1 VEQIQNCSL
10 PHYSSL
16 TELQQD
22 APLTYCAAKQYLL
35 DHMPEHDKL
44 FMPPSVSIDGGSMF
58 DDNIAFAMM
67 ADRVNTWSNNI
78 PLSVRMAY
86 TLPYASYQESRQNW
100 RPLFFAKFF
109 QIVQGAASPEDAF
122 ERLISPNVFLN
133 WTANGWDS
141 RPSLSKET
149 NYNIQWSS
157 STSPPIIDPFS
168 FVAYGYSSCTGFATM
183 VSYVAR
189 SVGIPARQ
197 SGTPCWN
204 SVFEGVDFRGRAADN
219 ANVTMCW
226 HAGLNSKGSVDKGG
240 INSFLNNHNWA
251 EIWQS
256 DGSWAFHNVPPGS
269 KAPNSPSLCDWTE
282 GHGCGWSEDHGC
294 SKVMGGP
301 GAAMQDHEI
310 FAVTWSDVGG
320 DASVHGGPIV
330 DAADFPWS
338 PLVWAPGHVSPNG
351 ERMFKTGGLR
361 LVNRTEHY
369 RCKE

>member
-1 VEQIQNCSL
+1 MIAVLALLCLLGTPLSSRAATPAAGENTTGATADWRSWLDGFGHDIYRYPPWIVEQIQNCSL

-168 FVAYGYSSCTGFATM
+168 FVAYGM
-183 VSYVAR
+183 
-189 SVGIPARQ
+189 
-197 SGTPCWN
+197 
-204 SVFEGVDFRGRAADN
+204 
-219 ANVTMCW
+219 
-226 HAGLNSKGSVDKGG
+226 
-240 INSFLNNHNWA
+240 
-251 EIWQS
+251 
-256 DGSWAFHNVPPGS
+256 
-269 KAPNSPSLCDWTE
+269 
-282 GHGCGWSEDHGC
+282 
-294 SKVMGGP
+294 
-301 GAAMQDHEI
+301 
-310 FAVTWSDVGG
+310 
-320 DASVHGGPIV
+320 
-330 DAADFPWS
+330 
-338 PLVWAPGHVSPNG
+338 
-351 ERMFKTGGLR
+351 
-361 LVNRTEHY
+361 
-369 RCKE
+369 